1 MEHTDVMG
9 WVRMYESAWRSA
21 GTDKL
26 AGLFTDDVRYLASPW
41 GEPVEGLAAVA
52 EFWDTEREGADEEFT
67 MTYDVVAVDGQAGVV
82 RASVDYAAT
91 GDRWR
96 DLWVLRFADDGRCE
110 AFEEWPFTPDQ
121 PDGHR

>member
-1 MEHTDVMG
+1 
-9 WVRMYESAWRSA
+9 VRMYESAWRSA

-67 MTYDVVAVDGQAGVV
+67 MTYDVVAVDGRAAVV